1 MLGVGVS
8 EESRCVVCKTRA
20 SGQEPTVEGLIHQCV
35 VYTFMSNAVKVLNC
49 SRLPC
54 PTSDCCCPAAQL
66 RTRSQPSSCSTTVSA
81 LPPTD
86 VGYLHS
92 SAIFQSVNVSQLVSS
107 SVVLVCLLVS
117 HVSHLLV
124 GPLPPSYPTAAA
136 VLPQEHTISQ
146 QLSCNITPSVICKD
160 TINHLF
166 TGQLCLNLQ
175 AAASTSTCCCPAAT
189 AACHNCHETGS
200 SQSTLSAH

>member
-66 RTRSQPSSCSTTVSA
+66 RTRSQQSSCSTTVSA
-81 LPPTD
+81 LPPNDD

-92 SAIFQSVNVSQLVSS
+92 SAIFQSVNVSQCQSIGQQQPSPRLSACQSCESLVYWQA
-107 SVVLVCLLVS
+107 LCHPAIRLL
-117 HVSHLLV
+117 LLCC
-124 GPLPPSYPTAAA
+124 
-136 VLPQEHTISQ
+136 H
-146 QLSCNITPSVICKD
+146 K
-160 TINHLF
+160 
-166 TGQLCLNLQ
+166 
-175 AAASTSTCCCPAAT
+175 STSYHNNYHVVSRHQSYVKIMSITCSLA
-189 AACHNCHETGS
+189 NS
-200 SQSTLSAH
+200 V

>member
-8 EESRCVVCKTRA
+8 EESRCVVCKARA
-20 SGQEPTVEGLIHQCV
+20 SGQEPTVEGLIHQCL

-81 LPPTD
+81 LPPND

-117 HVSHLLV
+117 HVSHLST
-124 GPLPPSYPTAAA
+124 GRPSAT
-136 VLPQEHTISQ
+136 Q
-146 QLSCNITPSVICKD
+146 PSD
-160 TINHLF
+160 
-166 TGQLCLNLQ
+166 
-175 AAASTSTCCCPAAT
+175 CCCCAAT
-189 AACHNCHETGS
+189 RAHHITNNYHVVS
-200 SQSTLSAH
+200 RHQSYVKIMSITCSLANSV